1 MSKSNTLREINSR
14 LEMYN
19 LFLRVAKKIR
29 EEKRQ
34 KLRG

>member
-1 MSKSNTLREINSR
+1 MSKSGILREINNR
-14 LEMYN
+14 MEMYN

-34 KLRG
+34 DQR

>member
-1 MSKSNTLREINSR
+1 MSKSSILREINNR

-19 LFLRVAKKIR
+19 LFLRVTKKIR

-34 KLRG
+34 KNRV

>member
-1 MSKSNTLREINSR
+1 MSKSHVLREINNR

-29 EEKRQ
+29 TEKSGKQ
-34 KLRG
+34 RG